1 MVGATKVSIKSLTI
15 ILIFF
20 TRAVA
25 SHETNEWSI
34 FVSMKVNQIRFCS
47 HLFYDKIDELF
58 CEKTAPPDQED
69 LAFLDLFLLLLLQK
83 VPPPL
88 KISCRL

>member
-1 MVGATKVSIKSLTI
+1 MLGATKVSIKSLII

-25 SHETNEWSI
+25 SHETNEGSI

-47 HLFYDKIDELF
+47 HLFYDKISELF
-58 CEKTAPPDQED
+58 CKKTAPPDPEK
-69 LAFLDLFLLLLLQK
+69 FGLFRFFTTTFAKSAPSPQNQL
-83 VPPPL
+83 
-88 KISCRL
+88 